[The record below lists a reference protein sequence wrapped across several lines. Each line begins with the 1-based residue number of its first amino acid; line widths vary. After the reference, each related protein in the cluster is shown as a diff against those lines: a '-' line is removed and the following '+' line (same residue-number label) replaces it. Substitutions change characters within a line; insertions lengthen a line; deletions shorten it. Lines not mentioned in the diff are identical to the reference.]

1 MTKTY
6 KTRTSSAVITVSVN
20 GRTRQVYLRN
30 GFIGVG
36 ALTGGKFTTD
46 DVELQRAIE
55 SHPRF
60 NSGFNDQIWTDD
72 KEVEAAPVEAQKAPA
87 EKVEEKPAE
96 QAEAHVPEDPTAPE
110 AEEEKPAEQAET
122 HASEDTTALEVEE
135 EKPAEEAHEEA
146 QTANGRVYPD
156 VTKLA
161 EVREILKNEYG
172 KTHQEVKSN
181 AQVLALI
188 NELGLVFPNL
198 QN

>member
-46 DVELQRAIE
+46 DVELQKAIE

-72 KEVEAAPVEAQKAPA
+72 KEVE
-87 EKVEEKPAE
+87 E
-96 QAEAHVPEDPTAPE
+96 Q
-110 AEEEKPAEQAET
+110 PAEQAET
-122 HASEDTTALEVEE
+122 HVPEDTTAPEAEE

>member
-20 GRTRQVYLRN
+20 GRTRQIYLRN

-46 DVELQRAIE
+46 DVELQKAIE

-72 KEVEAAPVEAQKAPA
+72 KEVEEQPAEAQKNDA
-87 EKVEEKPAE
+87 EKVEEQPAE
-96 QAEAHVPEDPTAPE
+96 QAETHVPEDTTAPE
-110 AEEEKPAEQAET
+110 AEEEKPAE
-122 HASEDTTALEVEE
+122 
-135 EKPAEEAHEEA
+135 EAHEEV
-146 QTANGRVYPD
+146 QTAGGRVYPD

>member
-46 DVELQRAIE
+46 DVELQKAIE

-72 KEVEAAPVEAQKAPA
+72 KEVE
-87 EKVEEKPAE
+87 E
-96 QAEAHVPEDPTAPE
+96 Q
-110 AEEEKPAEQAET
+110 PAEQAET
-122 HASEDTTALEVEE
+122 HVPEDTTAPEAEK

>member
-20 GRTRQVYLRN
+20 GRTRQIYLRN

-46 DVELQRAIE
+46 DVELQKAIE

-72 KEVEAAPVEAQKAPA
+72 KEVEEQ
-87 EKVEEKPAE
+87 PAE
-96 QAEAHVPEDPTAPE
+96 QAETHVPEDTTAPE
-110 AEEEKPAEQAET
+110 AEEEKPAE
-122 HASEDTTALEVEE
+122 
-135 EKPAEEAHEEA
+135 EAHEEV
-146 QTANGRVYPD
+146 QTAGGRVYPD